1 MDLVTLTVGL
11 PFAPLRGLLA
21 VARVLQEE
29 AERQLY
35 DPSAARRELEE
46 LEELQDGRTIE
57 GEVVGEAEQAVVDR
71 LLRRRPDG

>member
-1 MDLVTLTVGL
+1 MDLVTLTIGL

-35 DPSAARRELEE
+35 DPSVARRELEE
-46 LEELQDGRTIE
+46 LEEQRDSTVIE
-57 GEVVGEAEQAVVDR
+57 GEVVDEAQQAVVDR
-71 LLRRRPDG
+71 LLRRGSS

>member
-1 MDLVTLTVGL
+1 VDLVTLTVGL

-29 AERQLY
+29 AERQMY

-46 LEELQDGRTIE
+46 LEELQSGRTIE
-57 GEVVGEAEQAVVDR
+57 GEVVDDAQQAVLDR
-71 LLRRRPDG
+71 LLRCGSEG

>member
-1 MDLVTLTVGL
+1 VDLVTLTVGL

-29 AERQLY
+29 AERQMY

-46 LEELQDGRTIE
+46 LEELQSGRTIE
-57 GEVVGEAEQAVVDR
+57 GEVVDDAQQAVLDR
-71 LLRRRPDG
+71 LLRRGSEG

>member
-1 MDLVTLTVGL
+1 VDLVTLTVGL

-29 AERQLY
+29 AERQMY

-46 LEELQDGRTIE
+46 LEEQQDGRTIE
-57 GEVVGEAEQAVVDR
+57 GEVVDEAEQAVVDR

>member
-29 AERQLY
+29 AERQMY

-46 LEELQDGRTIE
+46 LEELQSGRTIE
-57 GEVVGEAEQAVVDR
+57 GEVVDDAQQAVLDR
-71 LLRRRPDG
+71 LLRRGSEG